1 MPSKFLSN
9 FYENKLAGST
19 GTMSLPIYRR
29 ISYIV
34 VSLWSW
40 LVVSYYFYS
49 YFYWRSNY
57 ISEYKSIIILNI
69 ISVSWRCRFLC
80 QYLNFGITIRIRS
93 NNYALLIS
101 TDLHTRSLTVMMKSR
116 WISIHFT
123 YSYFPNY
130 KIHIPYLPKKNPS
143 KVNAAIK
150 VTLI

>member
-40 LVVSYYFYS
+40 LIISYYFYS
-49 YFYWRSNY
+49 YFFNRNNY
-57 ISEYKSIIILNI
+57 ISEYKLIIILNI
-69 ISVSWRCRFLC
+69 ISVSWRCRLQFLC
-80 QYLNFGITIRIRS
+80 QYLNFDTTIRIRS
-93 NNYALLIS
+93 NNHALLIS
-101 TDLHTRSLTVMMKSR
+101 ADLHIRSLRLIVMMKSR
-116 WISIHFT
+116 WIHFA

-130 KIHIPYLPKKNPS
+130 KIHIPYLSKRNPS
-143 KVNAAIK
+143 KS
-150 VTLI
+150 